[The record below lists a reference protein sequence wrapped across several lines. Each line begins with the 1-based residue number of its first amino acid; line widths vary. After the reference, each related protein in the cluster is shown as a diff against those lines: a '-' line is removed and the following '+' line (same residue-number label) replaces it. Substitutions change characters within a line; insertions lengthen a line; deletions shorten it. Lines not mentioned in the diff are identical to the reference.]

1 MLVEVLKQCE
11 DNLSRPNIMAKAT
24 QLHALAPMLLPGI
37 TMNTTTEFQLLKQL
51 CKKFKRGKYLVAR
64 CGSVPQS
71 SDSAKEDAES

>member
-1 MLVEVLKQCE
+1 MLRSKMLVEVLKQCE

-51 CKKFKRGKYLVAR
+51 RLKSKAQTWKIFGDPLRV
-64 CGSVPQS
+64 S
-71 SDSAKEDAES
+71 SSK